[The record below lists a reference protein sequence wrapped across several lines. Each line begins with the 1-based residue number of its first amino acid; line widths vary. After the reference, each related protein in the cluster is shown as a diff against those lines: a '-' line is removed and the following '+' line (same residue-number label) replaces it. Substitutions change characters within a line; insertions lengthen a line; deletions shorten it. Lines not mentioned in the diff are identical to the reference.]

1 MKFVD
6 YVKVYVKSGNG
17 GSGCVSFR
25 REKYIPKGGPD
36 GGDGGKGGDVI
47 IRADNQLHTLLDHR
61 YKKQYIA
68 QNGQP
73 GMGKNMHGKYGA
85 DMLIKVPVGTVVKDA
100 ETEETLQDLDH
111 DGKELIVARGGKGGR
126 GNQHFATSVKQVPRY
141 AQPGLEGSEKNLIFE
156 LKLIA
161 DIGIIGLPNA
171 GKSTLISVISAARP
185 RIADYPFTT
194 LVPNLGVVKYS
205 EFKSFVIADIP
216 GLIEGAHQG
225 AGLGHR
231 FLRHVERTLS
241 LVHLV
246 DVSDMTE
253 GDVVD
258 NYNAVNKELKA
269 YAEDLAE
276 KPQIVVASKT
286 DIANND
292 KLNAMRDYCRERS
305 IQLKEISA
313 ATHKGIEKLIKEI
326 AELLGE
332 KKGIA

>member
-1 MKFVD
+1 
-6 YVKVYVKSGNG
+6 
-17 GSGCVSFR
+17 
-25 REKYIPKGGPD
+25 
-36 GGDGGKGGDVI
+36 
-47 IRADNQLHTLLDHR
+47 
-61 YKKQYIA
+61 
-68 QNGQP
+68 
-73 GMGKNMHGKYGA
+73 
-85 DMLIKVPVGTVVKDA
+85 VPVGTVVKDA